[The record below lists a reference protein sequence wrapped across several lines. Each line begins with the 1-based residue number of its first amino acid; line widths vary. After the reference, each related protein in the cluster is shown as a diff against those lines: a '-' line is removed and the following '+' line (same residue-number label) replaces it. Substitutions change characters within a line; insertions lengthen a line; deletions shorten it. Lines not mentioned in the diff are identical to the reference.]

1 MCLQLCCP
9 WHISYRILHPQPACL
24 CGVLFFL
31 LDSCAKELAK
41 QCQTHPSSVLDSP
54 SNSVNIHHLNICIYL
69 YMIIYDVSWLHTI
82 ATISIYI
89 NLYHTTNIYQPH
101 ILRSSPLHPS
111 TSHYKVL
118 PPAQL
123 GKQMNKYCSVDRLK
137 HFVYYTCNPK
147 NCKCILFLSVPLYKM
162 PPSVSQDKHM
172 KKCVYWRCLK
182 AFCTL
187 TTIECH
193 WCTMM
198 ISMMHI
204 NDH

>member
-1 MCLQLCCP
+1 M
-9 WHISYRILHPQPACL
+9 YILVYDNIWCIMMYHDYIR
-24 CGVLFFL
+24 L
-31 LDSCAKELAK
+31 L
-41 QCQTHPSSVLDSP
+41 
-54 SNSVNIHHLNICIYL
+54 
-69 YMIIYDVSWLHTI
+69 LHQS
-82 ATISIYI
+82 ISIYI
-89 NLYHTTNIYQPH
+89 ILPTSTNHIQPH

-172 KKCVYWRCLK
+172 KRCVYWCCLK

-187 TTIECH
+187 TTIEYH

-198 ISMMHI
+198 ISMMYI
-204 NDH
+204 YDH